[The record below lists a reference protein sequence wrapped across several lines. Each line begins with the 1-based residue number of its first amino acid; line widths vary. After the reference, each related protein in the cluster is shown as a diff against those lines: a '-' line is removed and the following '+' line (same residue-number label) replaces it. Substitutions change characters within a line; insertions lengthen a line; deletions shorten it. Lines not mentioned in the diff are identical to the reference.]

1 MSRFYEDIMALLIS
15 KATIETPN
23 DDSIH
28 LLIIGDN
35 KLQLTSLFAE
45 YLNKLTFEPIAIHAH
60 LLDDEATVKSAKA
73 HIQSA
78 YIDDMEVI
86 IGSNQTATLSTKTI
100 ETISFAD
107 QFLKS
112 IEKGFIS
119 NEYFEDLH
127 KLLGEEKPLSP
138 WINRNTLEAPKTG
151 EEFYAIDEV
160 HGRILYTMNFSHGD
174 FMTNSERWSGHFK
187 YWMPKIGL
195 PEDYI

>member
-1 MSRFYEDIMALLIS
+1 MPLLIS

-28 LLIIGDN
+28 LVIIGEN

-45 YLNKLTFEPIAIHAH
+45 YLDKLTFDPIEIHAR

-78 YIDDMEVI
+78 YIDDIEVL
-86 IGSNQTATLSTKTI
+86 IGTTKTVSLSVG
-100 ETISFAD
+100 TIASIGFAQ
-107 QFLKS
+107 QFLES

-119 NEYFEDLH
+119 NEYIKELH
-127 KLLGEEKPLSP
+127 NLLGEDKPTSP

-151 EEFYAIDEV
+151 EEFYAVDEV
-160 HGRILYTMNFSHGD
+160 HGRILFTVHWDDGD
-174 FMTNSERWSGHFK
+174 FITDSESWSGQFK
-187 YWMPKIGL
+187 YWMPKIGY
-195 PEDYI
+195 PEDYM